1 MNLFQS
7 MYCRTYQGIL
17 RFAMHFIKIR
27 IPETH
32 SSLMDVPEIIKANK
46 LCHPIIVSGK
56 HVSKKDRVLSLLSK
70 LKEDNIPYS
79 LYTDIGSDPT
89 FSEIRSLYDFYKD
102 VTALLQS
109 EAEASSMLARPLDAK
124 S

>member
-1 MNLFQS
+1 
-7 MYCRTYQGIL
+7 
-17 RFAMHFIKIR
+17 
-27 IPETH
+27 
-32 SSLMDVPEIIKANK
+32 MDVPEIIKANK

-102 VTALLQS
+102 EGCDS
-109 EAEASSMLARPLDAK
+109 IIEASSMLARPLDAK